1 MKILLLLGIVLTTTV
16 FAAPKCSFIRNQ
28 FIEIEGKDIPKELK
42 NKLLNNFVPDRL
54 IPFKENAELGVSIC
68 LRLHP
73 CHDKKDVLP
82 QGAKAKEEFLLTKV
96 KFFNHKGFWKI
107 DLESFLRSK
116 SGELTS
122 YLKSEEHTAPKKIDE
137 IKDADVVD
145 WVTSR
150 IIGPRS
156 K

>member
-1 MKILLLLGIVLTTTV
+1 MKILLLLGIVLTNAV

-42 NKLLNNFVPDRL
+42 NKLLNNFVTDRL

-68 LRLHP
+68 LKLHP
-73 CHDKKDVLP
+73 FHDKKDVLP
-82 QGAKAKEEFLLTKV
+82 QGAKDKEEFLLTKV
-96 KFFNHKGFWKI
+96 KFFKHQGFWKI

-116 SGELTS
+116 NGELTS

-137 IKDADVVD
+137 IKDVDVVD
-145 WVTSR
+145 WVTAK